1 MTRCRSR
8 SRYARAGPPGPPAPA
23 GSGRPQQRA
32 GRRAR
37 HAATRIG
44 RVGYSPGRADAAISL
59 RLPDS
64 GRRRARLTATTAR
77 VLDPALR
84 SWSRTPPPRKAAPM
98 STLTIEAGRAR
109 IDSIDDE
116 IVRLVR
122 ERIALSQQ
130 VQQVRRAVG
139 GPRVVQ
145 ARENDV
151 VGRWRA
157 QLGRP
162 GGAIALALLEL
173 GRGPSA

>member
-1 MTRCRSR
+1 
-8 SRYARAGPPGPPAPA
+8 
-23 GSGRPQQRA
+23 
-32 GRRAR
+32 
-37 HAATRIG
+37 
-44 RVGYSPGRADAAISL
+44 
-59 RLPDS
+59 
-64 GRRRARLTATTAR
+64 
-77 VLDPALR
+77 
-84 SWSRTPPPRKAAPM
+84 M